1 MSEWVKF
8 HGELTKGAKR
18 GLPRAV
24 RFIYMELALL
34 ARPRA
39 GSIDLPIGMDDA
51 DGVADLLGGNQAEI
65 KLAIRLLTSGQD
77 PMIRFEGDAGARRL
91 VISSWGRWNDPPGS
105 STARVKAMRE
115 RRRGEQSGDRVY
127 FARRP
132 STGEIKIGFSDNIA
146 ERLTNISNELG
157 ERVELL
163 GSIPGG
169 QPLEF
174 ALHRRFA
181 ATRQRGEWFRESN
194 DLLALIESG
203 NSGATI
209 QVTDH
214 VTGHVTV
221 TRAPGNA
228 PRGEER
234 REEKIRS
241 ISEPLS
247 PPSPTETSRAPA
259 GALGGGGLP
268 EIFRSELAK
277 HAETSEIAPNERHVQ
292 ALAMSAFERGLRPD
306 MVGDAVS
313 WAAERLRIVR
323 ATAGDG
329 CPLTDEATLL
339 EVTKG
344 IRGAVK
350 KQARSAGPGGVSR
363 VQPDAEAW
371 ANGGGYRR

>member
-77 PMIRFEGDAGARRL
+77 PMIRFEGDAGARRC
-91 VISSWGRWNDPPGS
+91 VVVSWSRWNEVPGA
-105 STARVKAMRE
+105 STERVRRYRE
-115 RRRGEQSGDRVY
+115 R
-127 FARRP
+127 
-132 STGEIKIGFSDNIA
+132 
-146 ERLTNISNELG
+146 
-157 ERVELL
+157 
-163 GSIPGG
+163 
-169 QPLEF
+169 
-174 ALHRRFA
+174 
-181 ATRQRGEWFRESN
+181 
-194 DLLALIESG
+194 
-203 NSGATI
+203 
-209 QVTDH
+209 QVTDMKR
-214 VTGHVTV
+214 V
-221 TRAPGNA
+221 TRNGSERFATDEQPSGNA

-277 HAETSEIAPNERHVQ
+277 HAETAEIASTERHVQ